1 MSTEADEHTED
12 QTPAE
17 EQAQAAAAQAP
28 EAAAAPEVAVPEAP
42 VDEAPAAAEPV
53 AEAPIE
59 DAHAVDESPAAE
71 DTPAAQESPAADGAA
86 APKGDKPKRG
96 KGRSRG
102 RRPDPH
108 KDVPRSRA
116 PLPLDELRD
125 ASRATLETFG
135 RDAVRESFQILSARE
150 RQDLSA
156 LVAQD
161 EDHRPRARNIANGSL
176 GAGRIDKAMSATIV
190 SMAKIEDLWALTL
203 DKELASQKL
212 GRIRE
217 AKQRDQQ
224 RAKRNAERA
233 NRADRVSRED
243 LAKAQDG
250 SVGATIRIVT
260 DEARNER
267 RAAQKQAKAVKRES
281 VLDKLGY

>member
-1 MSTEADEHTED
+1 MSSPDDD
-12 QTPAE
+12 QIQDPAPAPAE
-17 EQAQAAAAQAP
+17 SQEAVAQAP
-28 EAAAAPEVAVPEAP
+28 EPAAESEATVEATVEATAAESEANAEATAEAPVAVPKAP
-42 VDEAPAAAEPV
+42 TAA
-53 AEAPIE
+53 
-59 DAHAVDESPAAE
+59 
-71 DTPAAQESPAADGAA
+71 
-86 APKGDKPKRG
+86 KGG
-96 KGRSRG
+96 KGRRRG

-125 ASRATLETFG
+125 ASRATLEIFG
-135 RDAVRESFQILSARE
+135 RDAVRDSIQILSPRE
-150 RQDLSA
+150 RQDISA

-161 EDHRPRARNIANGSL
+161 EDHRPRARNVANGSL

-212 GRIRE
+212 GRIRQ

-224 RAKRNAERA
+224 RAKRNEERS
-233 NRADRVSRED
+233 NRADRVSRDD

-260 DEARNER
+260 DEARQER
-267 RAAQKQAKAVKRES
+267 RAAQKQAKAAKRES